1 MFQNDLIHAMEA
13 MGLVLED
20 YQIRQFCRF
29 EELLLETNKVMN
41 LTAITDPGE
50 VAVKHMADSLSCY
63 DERYFPKD
71 ASLLDLGTGAGFPG
85 IPLAI
90 FRPDL
95 TVTFFDSLQK
105 RLNFLNEVC
114 RETGLRK
121 VAFLHGRAEEMA
133 HQEAYREQ
141 FDLVTSRAVAR
152 LSILCEWALPY
163 VRNNGLFI
171 ALKGA
176 QYEEEIK
183 EASNALRILGG
194 TLEEVRPVTLPG
206 LSDKR
211 AVLYIRK
218 SGTSPAK
225 YPRKPKMA
233 AKHPL
238 KNKNF
243 RRKGV

>member
-20 YQIRQFCRF
+20 YQIQQFCRF

-194 TLEEVRPVTLPG
+194 TLEEVRSVTLPG

-238 KNKNF
+238 
-243 RRKGV
+243 

>member
-13 MGLVLED
+13 MGFILEER
-20 YQIRQFCRF
+20 QVQQFCRF
-29 EELLLETNKVMN
+29 EEMLLETNKVMN
-41 LTAITDPGE
+41 LTAITEPGE
-50 VAVKHMADSLSCY
+50 VAVKHIADSLSCY
-63 DERYFPKD
+63 DEKYFPEG

-85 IPLAI
+85 VPLAI

-105 RLNFLNEVC
+105 RLNFLRDVC
-114 RETGLRK
+114 LETGLGK

-133 HQEAYREQ
+133 HQEAYRER

-163 VRNNGLFI
+163 VRKDGLFI

-176 QYEEEIK
+176 QYEEELK

-211 AVLYIRK
+211 AVFYIRK
-218 SGTSPAK
+218 SGTSPAR

-238 KNKNF
+238 
-243 RRKGV
+243 

>member
-50 VAVKHMADSLSCY
+50 VAVKHMADSVSCY

-121 VAFLHGRAEEMA
+121 VAYLHGRAEEMA

-238 KNKNF
+238 
-243 RRKGV
+243 

>member
-194 TLEEVRPVTLPG
+194 TMEEVRPVTLPG

-238 KNKNF
+238 
-243 RRKGV
+243 

>member
-1 MFQNDLIHAMEA
+1 MFQNDLIRAMEA

-238 KNKNF
+238 
-243 RRKGV
+243 

>member
-1 MFQNDLIHAMEA
+1 MFQNDLIHAMEV

-238 KNKNF
+238 
-243 RRKGV
+243 

>member
-1 MFQNDLIHAMEA
+1 MFQNDLIHVMEA

-238 KNKNF
+238 
-243 RRKGV
+243 

>member
-29 EELLLETNKVMN
+29 EEMLLETNRVMN

-194 TLEEVRPVTLPG
+194 TLEEVRLVTLPG

-238 KNKNF
+238 
-243 RRKGV
+243 

>member
-13 MGLVLED
+13 MGFILEER
-20 YQIRQFCRF
+20 QVQQFCRF
-29 EELLLETNKVMN
+29 EEMLLETNKVMN
-41 LTAITDPGE
+41 LTAITEPGE

-63 DERYFPKD
+63 DEKYFPEG

-85 IPLAI
+85 VPLAI

-105 RLNFLNEVC
+105 RLNFLRDVC
-114 RETGLRK
+114 LETGLGQ

-133 HQEAYREQ
+133 HQEAYRER

-163 VRNNGLFI
+163 VRKDGLFI

-176 QYEEEIK
+176 QYEEELK

-206 LSDKR
+206 FSDKR

-218 SGTSPAK
+218 SGASPAR

-238 KNKNF
+238 
-243 RRKGV
+243 

>member
-176 QYEEEIK
+176 QYEEDIK

-238 KNKNF
+238 
-243 RRKGV
+243 

>member
-114 RETGLRK
+114 RETDLRK

-238 KNKNF
+238 
-243 RRKGV
+243 

>member
-71 ASLLDLGTGAGFPG
+71 ASMLDLGTGAGFPG

-194 TLEEVRPVTLPG
+194 TMEEVRPVTLPG

-238 KNKNF
+238 
-243 RRKGV
+243 

>member
-29 EELLLETNKVMN
+29 EEMLLETNRVMN

-114 RETGLRK
+114 RETDLRK

-183 EASNALRILGG
+183 EASNALRMLGG

-238 KNKNF
+238 
-243 RRKGV
+243 

>member
-194 TLEEVRPVTLPG
+194 ILEEVRPVTLPG

-218 SGTSPAK
+218 SCTSPAK

-238 KNKNF
+238 
-243 RRKGV
+243 

>member
-29 EELLLETNKVMN
+29 EEMLLETNRVMN

-163 VRNNGLFI
+163 VRKNGLFI

-238 KNKNF
+238 
-243 RRKGV
+243 

>member
-41 LTAITDPGE
+41 LTAITNPGE

-238 KNKNF
+238 
-243 RRKGV
+243 

>member
-13 MGLVLED
+13 MGFILEER
-20 YQIRQFCRF
+20 QVQQFCRF
-29 EELLLETNKVMN
+29 EEMLLETNKVMN
-41 LTAITDPGE
+41 LTAITAPGE
-50 VAVKHMADSLSCY
+50 VAVKHIADSLSCY
-63 DERYFPKD
+63 DEKYFPEG

-85 IPLAI
+85 VPLAI

-105 RLNFLNEVC
+105 RLNFLRDVC
-114 RETGLRK
+114 LETGLGK

-133 HQEAYREQ
+133 HQEAYRER

-163 VRNNGLFI
+163 VRKDGLFI

-176 QYEEEIK
+176 QYEEELK

-218 SGTSPAK
+218 SGTSPAR

-238 KNKNF
+238 
-243 RRKGV
+243 

>member
-29 EELLLETNKVMN
+29 EELLLEMNKVMN

-238 KNKNF
+238 
-243 RRKGV
+243 

>member
-238 KNKNF
+238 
-243 RRKGV
+243 

>member
-13 MGLVLED
+13 MGFILEER
-20 YQIRQFCRF
+20 QVQQFCRF
-29 EELLLETNKVMN
+29 EEMLLETNKVMN
-41 LTAITDPGE
+41 LTAITEPDE
-50 VAVKHMADSLSCY
+50 VAVKHIADSLSCY
-63 DERYFPKD
+63 DEKYFPKG

-85 IPLAI
+85 VPLAI

-105 RLNFLNEVC
+105 RLNFLRDVC
-114 RETGLRK
+114 LETGLGQ

-133 HQEAYREQ
+133 HQEAYRER

-163 VRNNGLFI
+163 VRKDGLFI

-176 QYEEEIK
+176 QYEEELK

-218 SGTSPAK
+218 SGTSPAR

-238 KNKNF
+238 
-243 RRKGV
+243 

>member
-1 MFQNDLIHAMEA
+1 MFRNDLIHAMEA
-13 MGLVLED
+13 MGLILEEH
-20 YQIRQFCRF
+20 QVQQFCRF
-29 EELLLETNKVMN
+29 EEMLLETNKVMN
-41 LTAITDPGE
+41 LTAITEPGE

-63 DERYFPKD
+63 DEKYFPEG

-85 IPLAI
+85 VPLAI

-95 TVTFFDSLQK
+95 VVTFFDSLQK
-105 RLNFLNEVC
+105 RLNFLRDVC
-114 RETGLRK
+114 RETDLGQ

-133 HQEAYREQ
+133 HQEAYRER

-163 VRNNGLFI
+163 VRKDGLFI

-183 EASNALRILGG
+183 EASHALRILGG
-194 TLEEVRPVTLPG
+194 MLEEVRPVTLPG

-218 SGTSPAK
+218 SGMSPAK

-238 KNKNF
+238 
-243 RRKGV
+243 

>member
-1 MFQNDLIHAMEA
+1 MFPNDLIHAMEA
-13 MGLVLED
+13 MGFILEER
-20 YQIRQFCRF
+20 QVQQFCRF
-29 EELLLETNKVMN
+29 EEMLLETNKVMN
-41 LTAITDPGE
+41 LTAITEPGE
-50 VAVKHMADSLSCY
+50 VAVKHIADSLSCY
-63 DERYFPKD
+63 DEKYFPEG

-85 IPLAI
+85 VPLAI

-105 RLNFLNEVC
+105 RLNFLRDVC
-114 RETGLRK
+114 LETGLGK

-133 HQEAYREQ
+133 HQEAYRER

-163 VRNNGLFI
+163 VRKDGLFI

-176 QYEEEIK
+176 QYEEELK

-218 SGTSPAK
+218 SGTSPTR

-238 KNKNF
+238 
-243 RRKGV
+243 

>member
-13 MGLVLED
+13 MGFILEER
-20 YQIRQFCRF
+20 QVQQFCRF
-29 EELLLETNKVMN
+29 EEMLLETNKVMN
-41 LTAITDPGE
+41 LTAITEPDE
-50 VAVKHMADSLSCY
+50 VAVKHIADSLSCY
-63 DERYFPKD
+63 DEKYFPEG

-85 IPLAI
+85 VPLAI

-105 RLNFLNEVC
+105 RLNFLRDVC
-114 RETGLRK
+114 LETGLGQ
-121 VAFLHGRAEEMA
+121 VAFLHGRAEEMV
-133 HQEAYREQ
+133 HQEAYRER

-163 VRNNGLFI
+163 VRKDGLFI

-176 QYEEEIK
+176 QYEEELK

-218 SGTSPAK
+218 SGTSPAR

-238 KNKNF
+238 
-243 RRKGV
+243 

>member
-114 RETGLRK
+114 RKTGLRK

-238 KNKNF
+238 
-243 RRKGV
+243 

>member
-121 VAFLHGRAEEMA
+121 VAFLHGRTPAGATARHPRAPSLPSPGWPRTLNPTRPRGRSWRAARPAGRWPAFPFSVNGRCLTCGTMA
-133 HQEAYREQ
+133 YSLLLKERNMRKKSKRLPMPCAYWEGYWKK
-141 FDLVTSRAVAR
+141 SAR
-152 LSILCEWALPY
+152 
-163 VRNNGLFI
+163 
-171 ALKGA
+171 
-176 QYEEEIK
+176 
-183 EASNALRILGG
+183 
-194 TLEEVRPVTLPG
+194 
-206 LSDKR
+206 
-211 AVLYIRK
+211 
-218 SGTSPAK
+218 
-225 YPRKPKMA
+225 
-233 AKHPL
+233 
-238 KNKNF
+238 
-243 RRKGV
+243 

>member
-1 MFQNDLIHAMEA
+1 MFQNDLIHAMEV

-29 EELLLETNKVMN
+29 EALLLETNKVMN

-238 KNKNF
+238 
-243 RRKGV
+243 

>member
-29 EELLLETNKVMN
+29 EEMLLETNKVMN

-163 VRNNGLFI
+163 VRKNGLFI

-194 TLEEVRPVTLPG
+194 TLEEVRPVMLPG

-238 KNKNF
+238 
-243 RRKGV
+243 

>member
-13 MGLVLED
+13 MGFILEER
-20 YQIRQFCRF
+20 QVQQFCRF
-29 EELLLETNKVMN
+29 EEMLLETNKVMN
-41 LTAITDPGE
+41 LTAITEPGE
-50 VAVKHMADSLSCY
+50 VAVKHIADSLSCY
-63 DERYFPKD
+63 DEKYFPEG

-85 IPLAI
+85 VPLVI

-105 RLNFLNEVC
+105 RLKFLRDVC
-114 RETGLRK
+114 LETGLGK

-133 HQEAYREQ
+133 HQEAYRER

-163 VRNNGLFI
+163 VRKDGLFI

-176 QYEEEIK
+176 QYEEELK

-218 SGTSPAK
+218 SGTSPAR

-238 KNKNF
+238 
-243 RRKGV
+243 